1 MKKNKQ
7 DIMTPNDAWRDDWRL
22 MGQEG
27 YLMRAHLQHRKF
39 DRSICIEDF
48 HQCDFCWRPFDEDR
62 MHPLDA
68 YYCAKER
75 TWICE
80 ECFNDFNEHFHWTV
94 EEIPVE
100 WGIESFQRLVP
111 YFRVIAALDQRAI
124 IVCNNMHRIIYLNNE
139 ARTKYSDKEPLGECV
154 YVFRNKDAIWPEI
167 KKHFDWFLA
176 DSGNNE
182 SPTIYDNE
190 RNEALRMIA
199 LRNERNELIG
209 YFVVLVEL

>member
-1 MKKNKQ
+1 MYV
-7 DIMTPNDAWRDDWRL
+7 I
-22 MGQEG
+22 
-27 YLMRAHLQHRKF
+27 
-39 DRSICIEDF
+39 ICIELF
-48 HQCDFCWRPFDEDR
+48 
-62 MHPLDA
+62 
-68 YYCAKER
+68 
-75 TWICE
+75 I
-80 ECFNDFNEHFHWTV
+80 
-94 EEIPVE
+94 
-100 WGIESFQRLVP
+100 
-111 YFRVIAALDQRAI
+111 
-124 IVCNNMHRIIYLNNE
+124 LNNE